1 MDFFFFTKM
10 QWKTFQTDIF
20 SISDSF
26 KVTNVSLDLKVL
38 ATEIDIQ
45 GKLINGAKTHSYTGT

>member
-1 MDFFFFTKM
+1 M

-20 SISDSF
+20 AISDSF

-38 ATEIDIQ
+38 ATEI
-45 GKLINGAKTHSYTGT
+45 YW